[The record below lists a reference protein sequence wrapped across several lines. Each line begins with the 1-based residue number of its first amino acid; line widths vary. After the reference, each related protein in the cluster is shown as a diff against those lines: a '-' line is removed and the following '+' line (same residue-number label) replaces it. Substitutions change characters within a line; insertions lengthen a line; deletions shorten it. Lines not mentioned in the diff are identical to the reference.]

1 MSVLVNKETRVM
13 VQGITGSGGG
23 AFHTKGCLDYGTKI
37 VGGTSPGKG
46 GTKDANGLPVFDTV
60 SEAVAATGATASM
73 VFVPP
78 AFCADAIMEAADAG
92 IAIIVAITEGVPV
105 NDMVKVKAFLKGY
118 PHVTLIGPNCP
129 GIITPGDGSGGC
141 KIGIMPGY
149 IHTPR
154 KPGPPPQK
162 TVGIVSRS
170 GTLTYEAVFQTTSR
184 GWAQSTCLGIG
195 GDPVKGL
202 DFIDVLKL
210 FNADVETDAIVMI
223 GEIGGTSEVE
233 GARYIQQF
241 VKKPV
246 VGFIAGATAPA
257 GKRMG
262 HAGALISGAD
272 DTAPAKMKIMRECG
286 ITVCESPA
294 DIGATLD
301 RVFTR

>member
-1 MSVLVNKETRVM
+1 MAVLVNKNTKVIT
-13 VQGITGSGGG
+13 QGITGAGGG
-23 AFHTKGCLDYGTKI
+23 AFHTKGCLDYGTKM

-60 SEAVAATGATASM
+60 WEAVKETGATASM

-92 IAIIVAITEGVPV
+92 IAVIVAITEGIPV
-105 NDMVKVKAFLKGY
+105 NDMVKVKQFLKGY
-118 PHVTLIGPNCP
+118 PEITLIGPNCP
-129 GIITPGDGSGGC
+129 GIITPGEC

-149 IHTPR
+149 IHTP
-154 KPGPPPQK
+154 KTPGQK

-170 GTLTYEAVFQTTSR
+170 GTLTYEAVFQTTQR
-184 GWAQSTCLGIG
+184 GWAQSTCIGIG

-210 FNADVETDAIVMI
+210 LNADPETDAIVMI
-223 GEIGGTSEVE
+223 GEIGGTSEVD
-233 GARYIQQF
+233 GAQYILQN

-246 VGFIAGATAPA
+246 VGFIAGATAPP

-262 HAGALISGAD
+262 HAGAIISGGD
-272 DTAPAKMKIMRECG
+272 DTAPAKMKAMREAG

-294 DIGATLD
+294 DIGVTLD
-301 RVFTR
+301 GIYRK

>member
-1 MSVLVNKETRVM
+1 MSVLVNKDTKVIT
-13 VQGITGSGGG
+13 QGITGAGGG
-23 AFHTKGCLDYGTKI
+23 AFHTKGCLDYGTKM

-60 SEAVAATGATASM
+60 SEAVKGTGATASM

-78 AFCADAIMEAADAG
+78 PFAADAIMEAADAG
-92 IAIIVAITEGVPV
+92 ITLIVAITEGVPV
-105 NDMVKVKAFLKGY
+105 NDMVKVKGFLKGY
-118 PHVTLIGPNCP
+118 PQVTLIGPNCP
-129 GIITPGDGSGGC
+129 GVITPGEC

-149 IHTPR
+149 IHTPHA
-154 KPGPPPQK
+154 PGKK

-170 GTLTYEAVFQTTSR
+170 GTLTYEAVFQTTNR
-184 GWAQSTCLGIG
+184 GWAQSTCVGIG

-210 FNADVETDAIVMI
+210 FNADKETDAIVMI
-223 GEIGGTSEVE
+223 GEIGGTSEAE
-233 GARYIQQF
+233 GARYIRDH
-241 VKKPV
+241 VKKPT
-246 VGFIAGATAPA
+246 VGFIAGATAPP

-262 HAGALISGAD
+262 HAGALISGED

-294 DIGATLD
+294 DIGSTLD
-301 RVFTR
+301 KVFAK

>member
-1 MSVLVNKETRVM
+1 MAVLVNKNTKVIT
-13 VQGITGSGGG
+13 QGITGAGGG
-23 AFHTKGCLDYGTKI
+23 AFHTKGCLDYGTKM

-46 GTKDANGLPVFDTV
+46 GTKDPNDLPIFDTV
-60 SEAVAATGATASM
+60 SEAVKATGATASM

-92 IAIIVAITEGVPV
+92 IAVIVAITEGVPV
-105 NDMVKVKAFLKGY
+105 NDMVKVKQFLKAY
-118 PHVTLIGPNCP
+118 PEVTLIGPNCP
-129 GIITPGDGSGGC
+129 GIITPGEC

-149 IHTPR
+149 IHTPK
-154 KPGPPPQK
+154 KPGQK

-170 GTLTYEAVFQTTSR
+170 GTLTYEAVFQTTQR
-184 GWAQSTCLGIG
+184 GWAQSTCIGIG

-210 FNADVETDAIVMI
+210 FNDDKDTDALVMI

-233 GARYIQQF
+233 GARYIKDH
-241 VKKPV
+241 VKMPT
-246 VGFIAGATAPA
+246 VGFIAGATAPP

-262 HAGALISGAD
+262 HAGALISGED

-301 RVFTR
+301 KVFAK

>member
-1 MSVLVNKETRVM
+1 MSVLVNKNTKVIT
-13 VQGITGSGGG
+13 QGITGAGGG
-23 AFHTKGCLDYGTKI
+23 AFHTKGCLDYGTKM

-46 GTKDANGLPVFDTV
+46 GTKDPNGLPVFDTV
-60 SEAVAATGATASM
+60 SEAVKATGADASM

-92 IAIIVAITEGVPV
+92 IRVIVAITEGVPV
-105 NDMVKVKAFLKGY
+105 NDMVRVKQFLKGY
-118 PHVTLIGPNCP
+118 SAVTLIGPNCP
-129 GIITPGDGSGGC
+129 GIITPGEC

-149 IHTPR
+149 IHTPHVLG
-154 KPGPPPQK
+154 KK

-170 GTLTYEAVFQTTSR
+170 GTLTYEAVFQTTSL
-184 GWAQSTCLGIG
+184 GWCQSTCIGIG

-210 FNADVETDAIVMI
+210 LNDDPDTDALVMI

-233 GARYIQQF
+233 GARFIKQH
-241 VKKPV
+241 VKKPT
-246 VGFIAGATAPA
+246 VGFIAGATAPP

-262 HAGALISGAD
+262 HAGALISGED

-294 DIGATLD
+294 DIGVTLD
-301 RVFTR
+301 RIYKK

>member
-1 MSVLVNKETRVM
+1 MSVLVNKNTKVIT
-13 VQGITGSGGG
+13 QGITGAGGG

-46 GTKDANGLPVFDTV
+46 GTKEANGLPVFDTV
-60 SEAVAATGATASM
+60 SEAVIATGADASM

-92 IAIIVAITEGVPV
+92 IKIIVAITEGVPV
-105 NDMVKVKAFLKGY
+105 NDMVKVKQFLKGY
-118 PHVTLIGPNCP
+118 PDVTLIGPNCP
-129 GIITPGDGSGGC
+129 GIITPGEC

-154 KPGPPPQK
+154 KPGMK

-170 GTLTYEAVFQTTSR
+170 GTLTYEAVYQTTTR
-184 GWAQSTCLGIG
+184 GWAQSTCIGIG

-202 DFIDVLKL
+202 DFVEVLTL
-210 FNADVETDAIVMI
+210 LNNDPETDAIVMI

-233 GARYIQQF
+233 GARFIQKN

-262 HAGALISGAD
+262 HAGALISGED

-294 DIGATLD
+294 DIGVTLD
-301 RVFTR
+301 AIYKR

>member
-1 MSVLVNKETRVM
+1 MSVLVNKNTKVIT
-13 VQGITGSGGG
+13 QGITGAGGG
-23 AFHTKGCLDYGTKI
+23 AFHTKGCLDYGTQM

-60 SEAVAATGATASM
+60 SECVKATGATASM

-78 AFCADAIMEAADAG
+78 PFCADAIMEAADAG
-92 IAIIVAITEGVPV
+92 IALIVAITEGVPV
-105 NDMVKVKAFLKGY
+105 NDMVKVKQFLKGY

-129 GIITPGDGSGGC
+129 GIITPGEC

-149 IHTPR
+149 IHTPHA
-154 KPGPPPQK
+154 PGKK

-170 GTLTYEAVFQTTSR
+170 GTLTYEAVFQTTQL
-184 GWAQSTCLGIG
+184 GWAQSTCIGIG

-202 DFIDVLKL
+202 DFIDVLMM
-210 FNADVETDAIVMI
+210 FNQDADTDAIVMI

-233 GARYIQQF
+233 GARYIKEA
-241 VKKPV
+241 VKKPT
-246 VGFIAGATAPA
+246 VGFIAGATAPP

-262 HAGALISGAD
+262 HAGALISGED
-272 DTAPAKMKIMRECG
+272 DTAPAKMKIMRACG

-294 DIGATLD
+294 DIGITLNK
-301 RVFTR
+301 VFGK